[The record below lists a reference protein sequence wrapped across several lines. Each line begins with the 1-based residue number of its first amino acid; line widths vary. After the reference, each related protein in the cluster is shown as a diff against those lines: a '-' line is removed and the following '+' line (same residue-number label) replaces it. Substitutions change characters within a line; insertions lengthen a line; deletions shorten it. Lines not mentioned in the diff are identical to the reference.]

1 MFSETCFS
9 LLLIAHV
16 LTSPTAA
23 SIVRRTE
30 SRADP
35 LRYMLGCF
43 LCLGSGGHFSGTQP
57 GSSAA
62 VWGLIHNLL
71 ETKLQLILQLSCL
84 YHTAGISV
92 THKSCYFKV
101 REALENITWSL
112 KVLACFPE
120 QVLPDHTV
128 TPPCLGFHLVFPVP
142 KKGTVNKLCDCCH
155 PTCIFGCQTTI
166 LWLSGGQPSSRQKS
180 RCEKEKLRQQKD
192 RSWKEGII

>member
-35 LRYMLGCF
+35 LHYMLGCF

-120 QVLPDHTV
+120 QVLPIT
-128 TPPCLGFHLVFPVP
+128 LLHLRAWAFTLCFLFQ
-142 KKGTVNKLCDCCH
+142 KKA
-155 PTCIFGCQTTI
+155 Q
-166 LWLSGGQPSSRQKS
+166 
-180 RCEKEKLRQQKD
+180 
-192 RSWKEGII
+192 